1 MNKDTLSTIL
11 SVGALILA
19 CVGIYMASGRK
30 ELEAKLDSSIATM
43 NDRLTTSENQY
54 MSVDGRITSLIQQVQ
69 KAITTMDER
78 VKQLETRSNEMANAL
93 KQPPKAAD
101 GKAKVADG
109 KGKAG
114 DKPVAE
120 GAYKVKSGDTL
131 GKIAK
136 AHNTTIA
143 AIEKANPGLNSKK
156 LKVGQTIQVK

>member
-30 ELEAKLDSSIATM
+30 ELEQKLDSNLVTI

-78 VKQLETRSNEMANAL
+78 VKQLETRSTEMAKSMA
-93 KQPPKAAD
+93 QPKAAE
-101 GKAKVADG
+101 GKAK
-109 KGKAG
+109 AG
-114 DKPVAE
+114 DQPAAA
-120 GAYKVKSGDTL
+120 GSYKIKSGDTL

-136 AHNTTIA
+136 ANNTTTA
-143 AIEKANPGLNSKK
+143 AIQKANPSLNPKK
-156 LKVGQTIQVK
+156 LKIGQTIKLK

>member
-30 ELEAKLDSSIATM
+30 ELEQKLDQNLVTI

-78 VKQLETRSNEMANAL
+78 VKQLETRSTEMAKAIT
-93 KQPPKAAD
+93 QPKAAE
-101 GKAKVADG
+101 GKTA
-109 KGKAG
+109 KAG

-120 GAYKVKSGDTL
+120 GSYKVKSGDSL

-156 LKVGQTIQVK
+156 LKIGQTIKIK